1 VCSID
6 LRSVERIARTL
17 PKPPRIVNL
26 NPTTVWQVLDDLL
39 AVGEAVGRSAE
50 AQAAATTLRDRV
62 WTASEQGTPFTDGP
76 SVLFLEWCDPPFV
89 GGHWTPELIT
99 LAGGRHPLNA
109 AGAKS
114 HVASADEIVASAPER
129 VVVAP
134 CGLPLAAVRAA
145 MPALERC
152 AWWNEL
158 PAVRAALAMRGGA
171 AGSVPAIASP
181 VMLVDGNQ
189 MFNRPG
195 PRLVDA
201 VEWLAAWLQARP
213 ELLPPGFPAEPWQPT
228 A

>member
-1 VCSID
+1 
-6 LRSVERIARTL
+6 
-17 PKPPRIVNL
+17 
-26 NPTTVWQVLDDLL
+26 
-39 AVGEAVGRSAE
+39 
-50 AQAAATTLRDRV
+50 
-62 WTASEQGTPFTDGP
+62 
-76 SVLFLEWCDPPFV
+76 
-89 GGHWTPELIT
+89 
-99 LAGGRHPLNA
+99 
-109 AGAKS
+109 
-114 HVASADEIVASAPER
+114 

-201 VEWLAAWLQARP
+201 VEWLAAWLQERP